1 LGASCRVPL
10 LVLLLS
16 AAVWLVIGSGFALVS
31 SIKFHSPEFLAGS
44 AWLTYGRAHPAA
56 SSAFLYGFC
65 IQSGLGV
72 SLWLLARLGGTEL
85 AQGWAAAA
93 GAVFW
98 NLGVTLGILGV
109 LAGDRT
115 GFNALELPGYATPLV
130 FLGYVLIGVC
140 GALTFHQRRER
151 RLYVSQW
158 FLFAAL
164 FWFPWIYS
172 TAQLLLLTFPV
183 RGVMQSVIAWWF
195 ADNLELVWFWLAGLA
210 AVFYFV
216 PKLARR
222 ELQNRNLAL
231 CAFWVILLF
240 GSWGGIPNSAPV
252 PAWMPALSTLGTVLT
267 SVALLAVGLSVWKTA
282 GRSGGAEP
290 AGPVQEG
297 ARPGAGTASS
307 PLLAPAGRKEAG
319 TKPSPPLSWIG
330 PAEPAVETAS
340 QAVATGQAA
349 RPGAGS
355 PAGAREI
362 LAVRFVRFGVLAFL
376 VAGFMRV
383 LGSLPAV
390 SDVTDLTWFGP
401 AMDELNAYG
410 FFAMVI
416 FGAAYWILPELMGL
430 EFPWGRLAR
439 AHFWLASL
447 GIVLLAAPLAVA
459 GVIEGLKLRSPDN
472 AFMDVVKAT
481 LPCLRISTVGDLLM
495 ALGHAAFLAN
505 LAGLAARFYRVRA
518 ASVFSALTVDLHK
531 PAEAKP

>member
-1 LGASCRVPL
+1 MPL

-31 SIKFHSPEFLAGS
+31 SIKFHSPEFLAGF

-56 SSAFLYGFC
+56 LSAFLYGFC

-85 AQGWAAAA
+85 AQGWAAAT

-98 NLGVTLGILGV
+98 NLGVTLGVLGV

-115 GFNALELPGYATPLV
+115 GFNALELPGYATPWV
-130 FLGYVLIGVC
+130 FVGYLLIGVC

-158 FLFAAL
+158 FLFAVL

-172 TAQLLLLTFPV
+172 TAQLLLVTFPV
-183 RGVMQSVIAWWF
+183 RGVMQAVIAWWF

-216 PKLARR
+216 PKLAGRQ
-222 ELQNRNLAL
+222 LQNRNLAL

-267 SVALLAVGLSVWKTA
+267 SVALLAVGLSVWKTTTRGA
-282 GRSGGAEP
+282 GFQPAGGAEP
-290 AGPVQEG
+290 AVASASPAVASPGPV
-297 ARPGAGTASS
+297 ARPS
-307 PLLAPAGRKEAG
+307 
-319 TKPSPPLSWIG
+319 
-330 PAEPAVETAS
+330 V
-340 QAVATGQAA
+340 
-349 RPGAGS
+349 GS
-355 PAGAREI
+355 PAGARAI
-362 LAVRFVRFGVLAFL
+362 LAARFIRFGVLAFL
-376 VAGFMRV
+376 AAGFMRV
-383 LGSLPAV
+383 LGSLPV
-390 SDVTDLTWFGP
+390 VGNVTDLTWFGP
-401 AMDELNAYG
+401 ALDQLNAYG

-430 EFPWGRLAR
+430 EFPWARLAR

-447 GIVLLAAPLAVA
+447 GIVLLAAPLALA
-459 GVIEGLKLRSPDN
+459 GVIEGLKLQSPDN

-518 ASVFSALTVDLHK
+518 VSLFSALTLDLHK